1 MPSDS
6 SLPASPP
13 PSPQASR
20 RAWFML
26 VTLTMLSV
34 IGFTVVLPVMPFIV
48 QDYLPHGDPNLAI
61 WVGVLEGVNALCAFL
76 AAPFLGALSDRVGRR
91 PVIIIASLGAVVG
104 YLVFGFGGALWI
116 LLLGRIIQGITAG
129 DMPALFAYTADIT
142 PAKDRAKRF
151 GLLGALNGIGFM
163 IGPALGGLLSAID
176 IRLPVFA
183 TAAVALLVAILSI
196 FLLPES
202 LTPENRSPKLTL
214 EELHPVKVMSDAFRR
229 PGLRGLLLVFALM
242 MIPFAFFT
250 NNFSVLAI
258 DSVGWSAAQIG
269 FLVAVIGVLDIAV
282 QGGLLAVLLPRIGE
296 KKTIVIGILGQA
308 VGCASLVILA
318 SVLAQPWLLIVG
330 VLMFGAS
337 QGLTQAPL
345 DGLISSSVGDDEQ
358 GRVAGA
364 LQAVGFAI
372 QMVAPIVAGLLYSGI
387 AHVAPYLLGV
397 IFILAAAVLFSRLT
411 LPRRASEIP
420 VGESAVL

>member
-1 MPSDS
+1 MSLNS
-6 SLPASPP
+6 SPPAPP
-13 PSPQASR
+13 PSPR

-26 VTLTMLSV
+26 VVLTMLTV
-34 IGFTVVLPVMPFIV
+34 IGMTVVLPVMPFIV
-48 QDYLPHGDPNLAI
+48 QEYLPHGDPNLAL
-61 WVGVLEGVNALCAFL
+61 WVGVLEGMNALCAFL
-76 AAPFLGALSDRVGRR
+76 AAPFLGGLSDRVGRR
-91 PVIIIASLGAVVG
+91 PVIIVASFGAVIG
-104 YLVFGFGGALWI
+104 YLVFGFGGSLWI
-116 LLLGRIIQGITAG
+116 LLLGRVIQGVTAG
-129 DMPALFAYTADIT
+129 DLPALFAYTADIT

-176 IRLPVFA
+176 IHLPVFV
-183 TAAVALLVAILSI
+183 TAVVALIVAILAI

-202 LTPENRSPKLTL
+202 LAPENRTPKLAL
-214 EELHPVKVMSDAFRR
+214 EELHPVKVISDAFRR

-258 DSVGWSAAQIG
+258 DAVGWSAAQIG
-269 FLVAVIGVLDIAV
+269 LLVAVIGVLDVAV

-296 KKTIVIGILGQA
+296 KKTIIIGILGQGL
-308 VGCASLVILA
+308 GCAALVILA
-318 SVLAQPWLLIVG
+318 SVLAQPWLLIAG
-330 VLMFGAS
+330 VLMLGAS

-364 LQAVGFAI
+364 LQAVGSAI
-372 QMVAPIVAGLLYSGI
+372 QMAAPIVAGLLYSGI

-397 IFILAAAVLFSRLT
+397 LFILAAAVVFSRLR
-411 LPRRASEIP
+411 LPRSAHEAPR
-420 VGESAVL
+420 GEGAVV